1 MTITLSLNTYWQ
13 LLRGST
19 TVSKPDLHG
28 TERCWIYP
36 AAIAEGYCREF
47 RLRPGLNLDID
58 CYQAHR
64 EVHIQAQERLHPL
77 EISFY
82 LTGGYRDRALEV
94 SSGEYAFYGS
104 GIAPQETCQWTAGQ
118 YRVVSIHVNPE
129 LLGLAENAPLQHL
142 IRPNQDYYGRSGQIL
157 PAMQTALH
165 QILQAPYDGVA
176 QRFYL
181 EGKVLELVGQVL
193 AVEQQISSG
202 ERPVALLKPEDC
214 DRIVA
219 ARDILIHQL
228 NQPPSLVELARQV
241 GLNECTLKRGF
252 RQVFG
257 TTAFGYLHQH
267 RLEQAEQLLASGE
280 FNVSEVVR
288 RIGFASRSHFAN
300 AFRRRFGVNPG
311 VYARSS
317 RSR

>member
-1 MTITLSLNTYWQ
+1 MTLTLSLSTYWQ
-13 LLRGST
+13 LLRNST
-19 TVSKPDLHG
+19 KAPKPGLDSGEH
-28 TERCWIYP
+28 CWIYP
-36 AAIAEGYCREF
+36 TAIAEGFCREF

-64 EVHIQAQERLHPL
+64 EVHIKAQERSHPL

-82 LTGGYRDRALEV
+82 LTGGYRDRTLEV

-104 GIAPQETCQWTAGQ
+104 GIAPEETCQWTAGK
-118 YRVVSIHVNPE
+118 YRVISIHVNPE
-129 LLGLAENAPLQHL
+129 LLGLTDNSPLHHL
-142 IRPNQDYYGRSGQIL
+142 IRPNQGYYGRSGQIL

-165 QILQAPYDGVA
+165 QILQAPYAGVA

-193 AVEQQISSG
+193 AVEQQISTG

-219 ARDILIHQL
+219 ARDILM
-228 NQPPSLVELARQV
+228 NQMDHPPSLVALARQV

-267 RLEQAEQLLASGE
+267 RLEQAQQLLASGD
-280 FNVSEVVR
+280 FNVSEVAR
-288 RIGFASRSHFAN
+288 RIGFTSRSHFAR
-300 AFRRRFGVNPG
+300 AFRRQFGVNPG
-311 VYARSS
+311 AYARSS
-317 RSR
+317 RSP